1 MWWLLSLFGMGLL
14 LAYWRRYFWL
24 AGYLLTLV
32 GGLVGWYLA
41 DELAL
46 LNWLLKLQ
54 IIMYGLVSVVL
65 WGVGG
70 WFWRFAHQ
78 LLRRRGESIA
88 YRGLQLV
95 AIILLVLP
103 VITLGWQTKLIQ
115 LLWLSVGYFAIGL
128 AAYVVGSLLLL
139 SYPRQ
144 RQVQYLIVLGSGIR
158 ADGQLTATLRRRVQ
172 RAAKI
177 YHGDKTQ
184 YLVVSGGQGSD
195 EPISEAQAMASAL
208 LKLNV
213 PHNAIILEA
222 HATSTRENLQFSLAQ
237 LPATATVGMLT
248 NDFHLLRAA
257 LYGRRLR
264 RPFSYYG
271 ATTPLTYLLRGALRD
286 YLALLVMTRWA
297 QLVGWLVLLGL
308 EIWL

>member
-1 MWWLLSLFGMGLL
+1 MWWLLSLFGTGLL

-54 IIMYGLVSVVL
+54 MIMYGLVSVIL

-78 LLRRRGESIA
+78 LLRRRGESMA
-88 YRGLQLV
+88 YRILQLV
-95 AIILLVLP
+95 VIILLVLP

>member
-1 MWWLLSLFGMGLL
+1 MWWLLSLFGTGLL

-54 IIMYGLVSVVL
+54 MIMYGLVSVVL

>member
-1 MWWLLSLFGMGLL
+1 MWWLLSLFGTGLL

-24 AGYLLTLV
+24 AGYLLTLI

-54 IIMYGLVSVVL
+54 MIMYGLVSVVL

-103 VITLGWQTKLIQ
+103 VITLGWQTKMIQ
-115 LLWLSVGYFAIGL
+115 LLWLSVGYFAVGL
-128 AAYVVGSLLLL
+128 VAYVVGSLLLL

-257 LYGRRLR
+257 LYARRLR

>member
-24 AGYLLTLV
+24 AGYLLTLI

-54 IIMYGLVSVVL
+54 MIMYGLVSVVL

-78 LLRRRGESIA
+78 LLRHRGESIA

-95 AIILLVLP
+95 AIILLALP
-103 VITLGWQTKLIQ
+103 VITLGWQTKMIQ

-128 AAYVVGSLLLL
+128 VAYVVGSLLLL

-144 RQVQYLIVLGSGIR
+144 LQVQYLIVLGSGIR

-177 YHGDKTQ
+177 YHGGKTQ

-213 PHNAIILEA
+213 PHSAILLEA

-257 LYGRRLR
+257 LYARRLR

-297 QLVGWLVLLGL
+297 QLVGWLVLLRL

>member
-54 IIMYGLVSVVL
+54 MIMYGLVSVVL

-103 VITLGWQTKLIQ
+103 VITLGWQTKMIQ
-115 LLWLSVGYFAIGL
+115 LLWLSVGWVGGL
-128 AAYVVGSLLLL
+128 CCGVVIVTEL
-139 SYPRQ
+139 S
-144 RQVQYLIVLGSGIR
+144 
-158 ADGQLTATLRRRVQ
+158 TATPS
-172 RAAKI
+172 
-177 YHGDKTQ
+177 T
-184 YLVVSGGQGSD
+184 VSDRIG
-195 EPISEAQAMASAL
+195 
-208 LKLNV
+208 V
-213 PHNAIILEA
+213 RY
-222 HATSTRENLQFSLAQ
+222 TS
-237 LPATATVGMLT
+237 
-248 NDFHLLRAA
+248 
-257 LYGRRLR
+257 
-264 RPFSYYG
+264 
-271 ATTPLTYLLRGALRD
+271 
-286 YLALLVMTRWA
+286 
-297 QLVGWLVLLGL
+297 
-308 EIWL
+308 

>member
-54 IIMYGLVSVVL
+54 MIMYGLVSVVL